1 MNIIKLDAIDSTN
14 DYLKNL
20 LTDKCVDNYTI
31 ITTKFQK
38 KGKGQMGSA
47 WESEASKN
55 LMCSVYLSNSIIKLT
70 DQFIINILVCL
81 AIKKSLNKFNVPQLS
96 VKWPNDIMS
105 GKTKIC
111 GVLIEN
117 IIKNNSIQDII
128 IGIGLNVNQTEFINL
143 PNAISLKM
151 INGMHYNI
159 DEILFEIIND
169 IKFYYKLLEN
179 GKQLE
184 LCKQYKNSLY
194 RINKPSMFLLANKK
208 LVSGYIM
215 GVNELG
221 MLIIQMEDDVER
233 TFGIKEISLVN

>member
-14 DYLKNL
+14 DYLKSL
-20 LTDKCVDNYTI
+20 LTHKYVDDYTV
-31 ITTKFQK
+31 ITAKFQK
-38 KGKGQMGSA
+38 KGKGQMGGV
-47 WESEASKN
+47 WESEVSKN
-55 LMCSVYLSNSIIKLT
+55 LICSVYLSNTIINLN
-70 DQFIINILVCL
+70 DQFIINIIVCL

-117 IIKNNSIQDII
+117 IIKKKSIQDII
-128 IGIGLNVNQTEFINL
+128 IGIGLNVNQTEFKNL

-151 INGMHYNI
+151 INGKNYNI
-159 DEILFEIIND
+159 DEIISEIIDD
-169 IKFYYKLLEN
+169 IKYYYELLEK

-208 LVSGYIM
+208 LISGYIK
-215 GVNELG
+215 GVNKFG
-221 MLIIQMEDDVER
+221 MLVILMEDNVEK
-233 TFGIKEISLVN
+233 TFGIKEISLAN

>member
-14 DYLKNL
+14 DYLKSL
-20 LTDKCVDNYTI
+20 LTNKYVDDYTV
-31 ITTKFQK
+31 ITAKFQK
-38 KGKGQMGSA
+38 NGKGQMGA
-47 WESEASKN
+47 VWESEVSKN

-105 GKTKIC
+105 GSTKIC

-117 IIKNNSIQDII
+117 IIKNNSIKDII
-128 IGIGLNVNQTEFINL
+128 IGIGLNVNQTEFTNL

-151 INGMHYNI
+151 INGKNYNI
-159 DEILFEIIND
+159 DEIISEIIND

-184 LCKQYKNSLY
+184 LYKQYKNSLY
-194 RINKPSMFLLANKK
+194 RINKPSMFLLPNKK
-208 LVSGYIM
+208 LVSGYIL
-215 GVNELG
+215 GINEYGL
-221 MLIIQMEDDVER
+221 LIIQMEDDVEK
-233 TFGIKEISLVN
+233 TFGIKEISLIN

>member
-14 DYLKNL
+14 DYLKSL
-20 LTDKCVDNYTI
+20 LTNKYVDDYTV
-31 ITTKFQK
+31 ITAKFQK
-38 KGKGQMGSA
+38 NGKGQMGA
-47 WESEASKN
+47 VWESEVSKN

-128 IGIGLNVNQTEFINL
+128 IGIGLNVNQTEFTNL

-151 INGMHYNI
+151 INGKNYNI
-159 DEILFEIIND
+159 DEIISEIIND

-184 LCKQYKNSLY
+184 LYKQYKNSLY
-194 RINKPSMFLLANKK
+194 RINKPSMFLLPNKK

-215 GVNELG
+215 GINEYGL
-221 MLIIQMEDDVER
+221 LIIQMEDDVEK
-233 TFGIKEISLVN
+233 TFGIKEISLIN

>member
-14 DYLKNL
+14 NYLKSL
-20 LTDKCVDNYTI
+20 LNDKCIDDYTI
-31 ITTKFQK
+31 VTAKFQK
-38 KGKGQMGSA
+38 KGKGQMGGV
-47 WESEASKN
+47 WESEVSKN

-105 GKTKIC
+105 GKNKIC

-117 IIKNNSIQDII
+117 IIKMNSIQDII
-128 IGIGLNVNQTEFINL
+128 IGIGLNVNQTEFKNL

-151 INGMHYNI
+151 INGKHYNI

-179 GKQLE
+179 GKQLQ
-184 LCKQYKNSLY
+184 LYNQYKNSLY
-194 RINKPSMFLLANKK
+194 RINKPSMFRLANKE
-208 LVSGYIM
+208 LILGYIK
-215 GVNELG
+215 GVNEYG
-221 MLIIQMEDDVER
+221 MLIIQMEDDVEK
-233 TFGIKEISLVN
+233 TFGLKQISLVN